1 MLQGNHT
8 DLPAQARATR
18 GFAIITLIFI
28 VLAIPLD
35 RLAAHEGTVVSW
47 TLCQEMQGLNRNST
61 HGCRRMEFQHENS
74 YADEALSEP

>member
-1 MLQGNHT
+1 MLGNHT
-8 DLPAQARATR
+8 DLRVQARATK

-47 TLCQEMQGLNRNST
+47 TLRQQMQGLNRNST
-61 HGCRRMEFQHENS
+61 HGYQHMEFQHENS
-74 YADEALSEP
+74 YADEVLSEP